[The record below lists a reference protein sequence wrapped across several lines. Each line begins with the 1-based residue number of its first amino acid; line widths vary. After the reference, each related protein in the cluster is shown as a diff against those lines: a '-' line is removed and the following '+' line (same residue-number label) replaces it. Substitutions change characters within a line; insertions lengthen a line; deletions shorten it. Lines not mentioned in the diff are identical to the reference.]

1 MNERDIKKC
10 DEVLELLPAYQDGEL
25 TPDQIPTVERHL
37 AECSKC
43 REALD
48 ELELVATGLRDLPEI
63 EPSDGFTHAVT
74 HEAFRAERRRLF
86 LRRLVGYA
94 AAAVIVFSVGLR
106 ILDMNETAGI
116 DVSVELPN
124 LGLLGDEEY
133 LGLANHEVG
142 ISGDLE
148 LEELILDEPA

>member
-1 MNERDIKKC
+1 M
-10 DEVLELLPAYQDGEL
+10 
-25 TPDQIPTVERHL
+25 
-37 AECSKC
+37 
-43 REALD
+43 
-48 ELELVATGLRDLPEI
+48 
-63 EPSDGFTHAVT
+63 
-74 HEAFRAERRRLF
+74 
-86 LRRLVGYA
+86 RRLVGYA